1 MFRIYRAFLNIRVV
15 LFGYISKR
23 KEKNN
28 LDGDFWKSVLYIYTY
43 TYFFLPFSLIR
54 ISGFDVKYS
63 FILGNVPFKF

>member
-1 MFRIYRAFLNIRVV
+1 MEI
-15 LFGYISKR
+15 FGKVFYI
-23 KEKNN
+23 
-28 LDGDFWKSVLYIYTY
+28 YIYTY